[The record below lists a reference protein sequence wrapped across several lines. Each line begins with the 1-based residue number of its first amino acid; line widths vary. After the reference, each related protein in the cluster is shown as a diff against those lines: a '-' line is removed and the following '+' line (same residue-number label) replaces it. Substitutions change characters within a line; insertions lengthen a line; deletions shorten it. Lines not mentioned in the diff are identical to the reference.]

1 VIWQRKKDKSPI
13 IHKKIQEKTKKTTY
27 AIRKK
32 KGASSKQPPKTGLQA
47 APQPKGPNA
56 EPHSDNHQ
64 HERSHYSTEEKSK
77 HTNHEQ
83 PHHAN
88 CKKGE

>member
-1 VIWQRKKDKSPI
+1 VIWQRKKTNHLQYTENPRKN
-13 IHKKIQEKTKKTTY
+13 KKTTY

-32 KGASSKQPPKTGLQA
+32 NRASSKQPPKTGLQA

-56 EPHSDNHQ
+56 EPHGDNHQ
-64 HERSHYSTEEKSK
+64 HERSHYSTKEKSK